1 MMGGRQSGY
10 IALISILV
18 IGAISTAVALV
29 LLATGADAQRGSLAT
44 QRSIQARS
52 LANTCAEE
60 ALQRIHDNT
69 GYTGTGNI
77 NLGTGSCSYTVT
89 NTGGT
94 SRSVAASGTVNN
106 VVRRVQVYVTINA
119 SSISITSWQEVS

>member
-1 MMGGRQSGY
+1 MIRHPQSGY
-10 IALISILV
+10 IALISILI
-18 IGAISTAVALV
+18 IGAISTAVAVTLLV
-29 LLATGADAQRGSLAT
+29 TGSDAQRSSLIT
-44 QRSIQARS
+44 QRAIQARS
-52 LANTCAEE
+52 LASACAEE

-69 GYTGTGNI
+69 GYTGTGNLS
-77 NLGTGSCSYTVT
+77 LGAGSCSYTVT

-94 SRSVAASGTVNN
+94 ARSVAASGTVNG

>member
-29 LLATGADAQRGSLAT
+29 LLATGADAQRASLAV
-44 QRSIQARS
+44 QRSIQARN
-52 LANTCAEE
+52 LANSCAEE

-69 GYTGTGNI
+69 GYTGTGNL

-94 SRSVAASGTVNN
+94 SRSVAATGTVNS

>member
-1 MMGGRQSGY
+1 MMKNQQSGY

-29 LLATGADAQRGSLAT
+29 LLATGADAQRSSLAV

-52 LANTCAEE
+52 LANACAEE

-69 GYTGTGNI
+69 GYTGTGGLT
-77 NLGTGSCSYTVT
+77 LGNGTCSYTVT

-94 SRSVAASGTVNN
+94 ARSVAASGTVNS